1 LELSSDKTKREITN
15 LLTNNEWTYQ
25 YSIFCD
31 VSYLAHERAKVV
43 ALEWFHD
50 FDDIKLRDY
59 LRKTSDTAVLFI
71 IRTGFIRNRDDKK
84 TIRQVYLTMFCN
96 TEINLKQYLE
106 SKGEDNLNVI
116 KRKLKPWRIPSA
128 VETIKKQKLHDL
140 AFLGN
145 KKRYSLINKKL
156 LRNHQAKYELEL
168 QKDREYE
175 IRHGFYHDNDEN

>member
-1 LELSSDKTKREITN
+1 MELSSDKTKREITS
-15 LLTNNEWTYQ
+15 LLTNNEWKYQ

-31 VSYLAHERAKVV
+31 VSYLSHDRAKVV
-43 ALEWFHD
+43 ALEWFND

-84 TIRQVYLTMFCN
+84 RIRQVYLTMFCN
-96 TEINLKQYLE
+96 TEINLDYYLE
-106 SKGEDNLNVI
+106 SKGERNLNVSR
-116 KRKLKPWRIPSA
+116 RKLKPWRIPRA

-140 AFLGN
+140 EFLGN

-156 LRNHQAKYELEL
+156 LKNYKVKEELEEA
-168 QKDREYE
+168 KEREYD
-175 IRHGFYHDNDEN
+175 IRHSLYYESD

>member
-1 LELSSDKTKREITN
+1 METSEDKTKREITN
-15 LLTNNEWTYQ
+15 LLTNNEWKYQ

-31 VSYLAHERAKVV
+31 VSHLAHDRAKVV
-43 ALEWFHD
+43 ALEWFND

-84 TIRQVYLTMFCN
+84 TIRQVYITMFCN
-96 TEINLKQYLE
+96 TEINLAYYLE
-106 SKGEDNLNVI
+106 SKGEDSLNVI
-116 KRKLKPWRIPSA
+116 KRKLKPWRIPRA

-156 LRNHQAKYELEL
+156 LKTIKLSMSFNYRKTESM
-168 QKDREYE
+168 K
-175 IRHGFYHDNDEN
+175 

>member
-1 LELSSDKTKREITN
+1 MELSSDKTKREITN
-15 LLTNNEWTYQ
+15 LLTNNEWKYQ

-43 ALEWFHD
+43 ALEWFND

-71 IRTGFIRNRDDKK
+71 IRTGFIRNREDKK
-84 TIRQVYLTMFCN
+84 TIRQIYITMYCN
-96 TEINLKQYLE
+96 TETNLAYYLE

-116 KRKLKPWRIPSA
+116 KRKLTPWRIPRA
-128 VETIKKQKLHDL
+128 VEAIKKQKLHDL

-156 LRNHQAKYELEL
+156 LRNHQAKYEFEL
-168 QKDREYE
+168 QKDRAYE
-175 IRHGFYHDNDEN
+175 IRHGLDYDED

>member
-15 LLTNNEWTYQ
+15 LLTSNEWKYQ

-31 VSYLAHERAKVV
+31 VSYLAHDRAKVV
-43 ALEWFHD
+43 ALEWFND

-71 IRTGFIRNRDDKK
+71 IRTGFIRKRHDGK
-84 TIRQVYLTMFCN
+84 TILQVYLTMYCN
-96 TEINLKQYLE
+96 TEIRLAQYLE
-106 SKGEDNLNVI
+106 SKGENHLNVI
-116 KRKLKPWRIPSA
+116 RRELPPWRIPRA
-128 VETIKKQKLHDL
+128 VEAIKKQKLHDL
-140 AFLGN
+140 DFLGN

-156 LRNHQAKYELEL
+156 LKNYQAKYELEL

-175 IRHGFYHDNDEN
+175 IRHGFYYENE

>member
-1 LELSSDKTKREITN
+1 METSEDKTKREITN
-15 LLTNNEWTYQ
+15 LLTNNEWKYQ

-31 VSYLAHERAKVV
+31 VSHLAHDRAKVV
-43 ALEWFHD
+43 ALEWLND

-71 IRTGFIRNRDDKK
+71 IRTGFIKNRDDKK
-84 TIRQVYLTMFCN
+84 TIRQVYITMFCN
-96 TEINLKQYLE
+96 TEINLAYYLE
-106 SKGEDNLNVI
+106 SKGEDSLNVI
-116 KRKLKPWRIPSA
+116 KRKLKPWRIPRA

-156 LRNHQAKYELEL
+156 LKNHQAEYELQL

-175 IRHGFYHDNDEN
+175 MRHGLY